1 MYYIDRLLNQAIWL
15 LLEKNCK
22 NELKYISRIET
33 ERTAWYFWLARANGV
48 YEFRLKDCCEETG
61 IEKSTFM
68 LKYYPDPNE
77 DAFEDFSCSEQIIR
91 MSPYFDNSI
100 IKIDKEEH
108 DSCPCCAG
116 GHHVHEHG
124 KGCKTNLVQSRIK
137 GIPKLLKRSHL
148 EPSLFLIGEIEFA
161 MKQDVILNSA
171 LVSQTEF
178 TQFSEDG
185 VYADQD
191 DQVYELVGKG
201 EVDRR
206 VKGLN
211 LCRTFYDFLVETLFG
226 AISIKPIGEETRST
240 TGLVSYQRKDGSY
253 RSQWSDDVKKV
264 ELHNCYMTGGVE
276 LGSK

>member
-15 LLEKNCK
+15 LLEKNNK
-22 NELKYISRIET
+22 NELTYISRIET
-33 ERTAWYFWLARANGV
+33 ARTAWYFWLARANGA
-48 YEFRLKDCCEETG
+48 YEFRLKDCCEENG

-124 KGCKTNLVQSRIK
+124 KECKTNLVKSRIK

-148 EPSLFLIGEIEFA
+148 EPSLFLIGEVEFA
-161 MKQDVILNSA
+161 MKQDVLLNSA
-171 LVSQTEF
+171 LVSQTAF
-178 TQFSEDG
+178 IQFSEEG
-185 VYADQD
+185 VYAGQD
-191 DQVYELVGKG
+191 DQVYEMVGKG
-201 EVDRR
+201 EVDRK
-206 VKGLN
+206 VKGLH
-211 LCRTFYDFLVETLFG
+211 LCRTFYDFLVGTLFG
-226 AISIKPIGEETRST
+226 AISIKPIGEETHST

-253 RSQWSDDVKKV
+253 RSQWSDSVKKV
-264 ELHNCYMTGGVE
+264 ELHNCYMIGGE
-276 LGSK
+276 K

>member
-15 LLEKNCK
+15 LLEKK
-22 NELKYISRIET
+22 NKDELTYISRIET
-33 ERTAWYFWLARANGV
+33 EKTAWYFWFSGAAGV
-48 YEFRLKDCCEETG
+48 YEFRLKDCCEENG

-68 LKYYPDPNE
+68 LKYYPDPDE
-77 DAFEDFSCSEQIIR
+77 EVFEDFSCSEQIIR
-91 MSPYFDNSI
+91 MSPYFDNSVI
-100 IKIDKEEH
+100 NIDKEEH

-116 GHHVHEHG
+116 GHNVHEHG
-124 KGCKTNLVQSRIK
+124 KECKKNLVKSRIK
-137 GIPKLLKRSHL
+137 GIPKLLKRSFL
-148 EPSLFLIGEIEFA
+148 QPSLFVIGEVEFA
-161 MKQDVILNSA
+161 MKQDMLLNSA

-185 VYADQD
+185 VYASQD

-211 LCRTFYDFLVETLFG
+211 LCRTFYDFLVGTLFG
-226 AISIKPIGEETRST
+226 AISIKLIGEETRST

-264 ELHNCYMTGGVE
+264 ELHNCYMMGGV
-276 LGSK
+276 K